1 MKKLSILLT
10 ITMAVVLSSCSSD
23 DSSATSENFE
33 TLIIG
38 KWKLVETGKIIDG
51 EEVPNSSFFQY
62 NGEDY
67 SYCIESYWNFLPTNI
82 VQVTYIICPDLP
94 DDIFLNGSM
103 NWEIEGNNLYLSL
116 GSDLHTNKIQHLNA
130 NSLNLQR
137 ISGNSV
143 SYRIF
148 NKVD

>member
-51 EEVPNSSFFQY
+51 EEVPNSSIFQY

-67 SYCIESYWNFLPTNI
+67 SYCVELYWNFLPTNI
-82 VQVTYIICPDLP
+82 VQGTYIVCPDLP
-94 DDIFLNGSM
+94 DDIFHNGSM

-116 GSDLHTNKIQHLNA
+116 GSDLHTYKIQHLNA

>member
-38 KWKLVETGKIIDG
+38 KWKLVEIGKIIDG
-51 EEVPNSSFFQY
+51 EEVPTSIFQY

-67 SYCIESYWNFLPTNI
+67 SYCVEEYINFLPTNI
-82 VQVTYIICPDLP
+82 FQGTYIICPDLP
-94 DDIFLNGSM
+94 EDMFYNSNGT
-103 NWEIEGNNLYLSL
+103 WEIEGNNLYMSL
-116 GSDLHTNKIQHLNA
+116 GSDLHTYKIQHLNA
-130 NSLNLQR
+130 NSLNLHR

-143 SYRIF
+143 SYLTL